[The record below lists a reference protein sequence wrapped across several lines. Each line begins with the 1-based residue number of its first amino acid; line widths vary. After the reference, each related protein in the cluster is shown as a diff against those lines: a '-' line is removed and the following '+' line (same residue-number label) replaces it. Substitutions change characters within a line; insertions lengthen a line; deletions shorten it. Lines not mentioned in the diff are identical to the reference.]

1 MLQPVSSWED
11 QEPKHT
17 SVLLADG
24 SQNIYYV
31 LTDLSRNYFVT
42 GIRDTVVVYS
52 LPDFRSLHSLTRP
65 GTHLSS
71 LDAYLRQPSV
81 SIYDLVSGQ
90 CLHTLPHQHKPSL
103 SQFLILEPELVE
115 IYENGVT
122 SIEKLPKEALLV
134 TWSHLGSAFKIWRL
148 PLSGE
153 IASES
158 SNDDTSQHSLLLR
171 SIKVPGHK
179 TTSLESRGRTIMTG
193 GDDCALRVWDV
204 FTGNFNWVLIGH
216 RTKIVL
222 VGFDQLKSQSYS
234 LDNNGIVRV
243 WNLRTGKCQ
252 YVLEPQ
258 TNYIQQMA
266 IFLSYLIHSQFDG
279 SLYVRDV
286 ASGELNYKLDGNMS
300 NEANFRLDDRKL
312 LAPFDDALKILDIHS
327 GRLLKELLPLPKVP

>member
-1 MLQPVSSWED
+1 
-11 QEPKHT
+11 
-17 SVLLADG
+17 
-24 SQNIYYV
+24 
-31 LTDLSRNYFVT
+31 
-42 GIRDTVVVYS
+42 
-52 LPDFRSLHSLTRP
+52 
-65 GTHLSS
+65 
-71 LDAYLRQPSV
+71 
-81 SIYDLVSGQ
+81 
-90 CLHTLPHQHKPSL
+90 
-103 SQFLILEPELVE
+103 
-115 IYENGVT
+115 
-122 SIEKLPKEALLV
+122 
-134 TWSHLGSAFKIWRL
+134 
-148 PLSGE
+148 
-153 IASES
+153 
-158 SNDDTSQHSLLLR
+158 
-171 SIKVPGHK
+171 
-179 TTSLESRGRTIMTG
+179 MTG